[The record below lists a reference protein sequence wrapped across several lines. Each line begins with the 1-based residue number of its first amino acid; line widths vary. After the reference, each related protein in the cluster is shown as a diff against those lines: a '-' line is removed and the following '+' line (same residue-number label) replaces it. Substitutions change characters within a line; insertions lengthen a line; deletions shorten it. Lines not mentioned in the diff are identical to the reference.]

1 MKRLAII
8 GASYLQEPLISRAK
22 ELGYET
28 HVFAWKANDIG
39 EIIADV
45 FYPISIIEKDE
56 ILNICKDLDLDGI
69 CTIAS
74 DLAAVTVNYVAA
86 KLGLSGN
93 SMESTAKSTNKY
105 LMRRAFED
113 NSDPSPKSIL
123 VHSIKDLEG
132 TELNYPVIVK
142 PLDRS
147 GSRGISKVMCREEL
161 ETAILAAREQGF
173 IDNALVEEFVTGQ
186 EYSVEYISFRGE
198 HHFLAITKKY
208 TTGTPHF
215 IETGHAEPADLDPA
229 TLLRVKQVVS
239 HALDSL
245 EITDSASHSEIK
257 ISPEGDIKI
266 IEIGGRMGGDF
277 IGSDLVRLSSGVDFV
292 RAVIQVATGNEPDLC
307 PVCNPGFAGVRFIIS
322 DEDLSVYKTV
332 MKYDPDLIVS
342 SEIREITGEV
352 NDSSER
358 FGYFLMRADTKDAI
372 ERYLPLDGK
381 D

>member
-56 ILNICKDLDLDGI
+56 ILNVCKDLDLDGI

-86 KLGLSGN
+86 KLGLPGN

-132 TELNYPVIVK
+132 AELN
-142 PLDRS
+142 
-147 GSRGISKVMCREEL
+147 
-161 ETAILAAREQGF
+161 
-173 IDNALVEEFVTGQ
+173 
-186 EYSVEYISFRGE
+186 
-198 HHFLAITKKY
+198 
-208 TTGTPHF
+208 
-215 IETGHAEPADLDPA
+215 
-229 TLLRVKQVVS
+229 
-239 HALDSL
+239 
-245 EITDSASHSEIK
+245 HS
-257 ISPEGDIKI
+257 
-266 IEIGGRMGGDF
+266 
-277 IGSDLVRLSSGVDFV
+277 
-292 RAVIQVATGNEPDLC
+292 
-307 PVCNPGFAGVRFIIS
+307 
-322 DEDLSVYKTV
+322 
-332 MKYDPDLIVS
+332 
-342 SEIREITGEV
+342 
-352 NDSSER
+352 
-358 FGYFLMRADTKDAI
+358 
-372 ERYLPLDGK
+372 
-381 D
+381 

>member
-1 MKRLAII
+1 M
-8 GASYLQEPLISRAK
+8 
-22 ELGYET
+22 
-28 HVFAWKANDIG
+28 
-39 EIIADV
+39 
-45 FYPISIIEKDE
+45 
-56 ILNICKDLDLDGI
+56 
-69 CTIAS
+69 
-74 DLAAVTVNYVAA
+74 NYVAA